1 VTPADLDRAQRALA
15 AALEGSG
22 PPVEFTEDGRV
33 LARPEAADPAAG
45 GAAGVVAVVRT
56 SGSTGAPKQTL
67 LTGEALAAS
76 AAATASRI
84 GGEGQWLLAVGLH
97 YVAGLAVLSRSIA
110 AGTTPVPV
118 APGPFTPQS
127 FVEAVDRME
136 RGTGFRALSLVPTML
151 SRLLVPAAGP
161 DASGRAGDESAGAGF
176 AGAGFAGAGFAGA
189 AVDALRTF
197 DAILIGGARLPD
209 RVREAAAEAGLRIHL
224 TYGMSETCGG
234 CVYDGVPLDG
244 VTADLVT
251 DPDMV
256 TDGEGH
262 PGVPRL
268 RLAGPMVAAGY
279 FNDADRTAAQFGSGP
294 SGGSGQDGSTR
305 WFLTEDT
312 GTVEGSPGRQ
322 HLTVTGRVDDVINT
336 GGVKVSAAR
345 VQQVLEAIPGLQ
357 AAFVAGLSDDAWG
370 QRVCAAVALGRS
382 HPPFDQ
388 AAARQTIRA
397 ELGPAAVPKQW
408 LVLESL
414 PLLPNGK
421 TDRQALLSRFS
432 TCPPPFSGQK

>member
-1 VTPADLDRAQRALA
+1 MPVTPADLDRAQRALA

-22 PPVEFTEDGRV
+22 PPVEFTEDG
-33 LARPEAADPAAG
+33 LALPRPEAADPAAG
-45 GAAGVVAVVRT
+45 GAEGTVAVVRT
-56 SGSTGAPKQTL
+56 SGSTGTPKQTL
-67 LTGEALAAS
+67 LTGDALAAS

-151 SRLLVPAAGP
+151 SRLLVPDAGTG
-161 DASGRAGDESAGAGF
+161 ASGRAGAGP
-176 AGAGFAGAGFAGA
+176 AGAGFAGA
-189 AVDALRTF
+189 ALDALRTF

-209 RVREAAAEAGLRIHL
+209 RVREAASEAGLRIHL

-244 VTADLVT
+244 MTADLVT
-251 DPDMV
+251 DSV
-256 TDGEGH
+256 TDGGVH

-279 FNDADRTAAQFGSGP
+279 FNDAVRTAAHFGAGP
-294 SGGSGQDGSTR
+294 SPGAGTDAGPEGGAR

-312 GTVEGSPGRQ
+312 GTVDGPPGRQ
-322 HLTVTGRVDDVINT
+322 RLTVTGRVDDVINT
-336 GGVKVSAAR
+336 GGVKVSAAQ
-345 VQQVLEAIPGLQ
+345 VQQVLEALPGVQ
-357 AAFVAGLSDDAWG
+357 AAFVGGVPDDEWG
-370 QRVCAAVALGRS
+370 QRVCAAVARDQS
-382 HPPFDQ
+382 RPPFDQ
-388 AAARQTIRA
+388 AAAREAIRA
-397 ELGPAAVPKQW
+397 RLGPAAVPKQW

-421 TDRQALLSRFS
+421 ADRQDLFTRF
-432 TCPPPFSGQK
+432 TTTP